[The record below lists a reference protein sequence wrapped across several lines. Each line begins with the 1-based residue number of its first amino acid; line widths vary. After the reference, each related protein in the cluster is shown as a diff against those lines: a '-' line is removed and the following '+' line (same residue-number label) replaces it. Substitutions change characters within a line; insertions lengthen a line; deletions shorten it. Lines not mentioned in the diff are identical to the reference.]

1 MNRLAMITLRP
12 SAKINFTLHVGRR
25 RDDGFHEVRS
35 VMQSLALSDRLTLA
49 PSRGPL
55 RLVVP
60 TGRVTADP
68 TNLVWRAAQLIWRAS
83 GRAGE
88 PHGVTMTLD
97 KAIPVAA
104 GLGGGSADAAAALAG
119 LNQLWRARLSPP
131 ALLDLAAQLGSDVP
145 FFLVGGTALAMGRGD
160 ELYPLADAAR
170 LHVVVIKP
178 AFEVSTA
185 DAYRW
190 FDQDPVSG
198 SHASGQV
205 AEIGWP
211 TGFLRLVND
220 LQAPVTRRHPEIA
233 EIVAE
238 LTAAGAL
245 AAMMSGSGSSV
256 FGVFAK
262 PPRPR
267 ALGALARPD
276 RQVIVTRTI
285 PRRETLRRIALC

>member
-1 MNRLAMITLRP
+1 MIVLRP
-12 SAKINFTLHVGRR
+12 SAKINLTLHVGRR
-25 RDDGFHEVRS
+25 REDGFHDVRT

-49 PSRGPL
+49 RARGPL

-60 TGRVTADP
+60 SGRVSADP
-68 TNLVWRAAQLIWRAS
+68 TNLVWRAAQLVWHAS

-119 LNQLWRARLSPP
+119 LNQLWKTRLSPP

-145 FFLVGGTALAMGRGD
+145 FFLVGGTALAMGRG
-160 ELYPLADAAR
+160 EQLYPLSDAVR

-178 AFEVSTA
+178 AVDVSTA

-190 FDQDPVSG
+190 FDEAP
-198 SHASGQV
+198 ASGGSSPAQAV
-205 AEIGWP
+205 EIGWP
-211 TGFLRLVND
+211 TGPLRLVND
-220 LQAPVTRRHPEIA
+220 LQAPVSRRHPEIA
-233 EIVAE
+233 EMVAG
-238 LTAAGAL
+238 LISAGAG

-256 FGVFAK
+256 FGVFSR

-267 ALGALARPD
+267 ALAALSRPG
-276 RQVIVTRTI
+276 RQIIVTRTI
-285 PRRETLRRIALC
+285 PRREALRRMGII